1 MALLTNSLL
10 VLRAQQLGPRRT
22 HAPSTSYLYHSH
34 PCGATSSVSL
44 RLCHGNRKVKTQASN
59 ADNQAVKV
67 EEKNEEEEEE
77 FQVLTAMKSGFN
89 DIVIVDTPKSRMLLL
104 DSSHNVHSIVYKDQ
118 KWTAFYWDE
127 FASLPA
133 IVPKGPIAILG
144 VGGGT
149 AAHLMLDL
157 WPSLQLEGWEIDQIL
172 IDKAREYLGLS
183 DLEKHTQAGGVLNV
197 HIGDA
202 LSPSVNI
209 PGGYAGI
216 VIDLFSDGKVLPQL
230 QEVTTWLE
238 LKIQLKPYGRLMVNC
253 GGIDEPSDVRDG
265 TAHPKNISTDDSW
278 LPNSTIQALSKAF
291 PGQVSWKKMPQTF
304 GENYLALTGPLPEL
318 NSWSA
323 AVTGPLTD
331 SVKQWRPCEPF
342 S

>member
-10 VLRAQQLGPRRT
+10 VLRAQQLGPSRT
-22 HAPSTSYLYHSH
+22 HAPGTSYLYHSH

-67 EEKNEEEEEE
+67 EEKKEEEEEE
-77 FQVLTAMKSGFN
+77 FQVLTAMKSDFN
-89 DIVIVDTPKSRMLLL
+89 DIVIVDTPKSRLLLL

-118 KWTAFYWDE
+118 KWTASYWDE

-144 VGGGT
+144 LGGGT

-183 DLEKHTQAGGVLNV
+183 DLEKRTQAGGVLNV

-209 PGGYAGI
+209 PGGYAGEI
-216 VIDLFSDGKVLPQL
+216 LVYMARCI
-230 QEVTTWLE
+230 TWLTFFIS
-238 LKIQLKPYGRLMVNC
+238 L
-253 GGIDEPSDVRDG
+253 DVVDRFKG
-265 TAHPKNISTDDSW
+265 LFCNLCTSVHTSRVHTLYMPHFLQFPTV
-278 LPNSTIQALSKAF
+278 LSLL
-291 PGQVSWKKMPQTF
+291 
-304 GENYLALTGPLPEL
+304 Y
-318 NSWSA
+318 
-323 AVTGPLTD
+323 
-331 SVKQWRPCEPF
+331 C
-342 S
+342 

>member
-10 VLRAQQLGPRRT
+10 VLRAQQLGPSRT
-22 HAPSTSYLYHSH
+22 HAPATSYLYHSH

-67 EEKNEEEEEE
+67 EEKKEEEEEE
-77 FQVLTAMKSGFN
+77 FQVLTAMKSDFN
-89 DIVIVDTPKSRMLLL
+89 DIVIVDTPKSRLLLL

-118 KWTAFYWDE
+118 KWTASYWDE

-144 VGGGT
+144 LGGGT

-183 DLEKHTQAGGVLNV
+183 DLEKRTQAGGVLNV

-230 QEVTTWLE
+230 QERM
-238 LKIQLKPYGRLMVNC
+238 QLFNQGIT
-253 GGIDEPSDVRDG
+253 GGAR
-265 TAHPKNISTDDSW
+265 K
-278 LPNSTIQALSKAF
+278 
-291 PGQVSWKKMPQTF
+291 
-304 GENYLALTGPLPEL
+304 
-318 NSWSA
+318 
-323 AVTGPLTD
+323 
-331 SVKQWRPCEPF
+331 
-342 S
+342 